1 MYVFSCYSHGLDYLP
16 YYVIFFATVEVVV
29 EVVTEVEIVEETME
43 ALVQIGILMVETVLV
58 HTENF

>member
-1 MYVFSCYSHGLDYLP
+1 MLQWQRSLHQGHHSP
-16 YYVIFFATVEVVV
+16 MAMEVVV

>member
-1 MYVFSCYSHGLDYLP
+1 MLQWQRSLHQGHHSP
-16 YYVIFFATVEVVV
+16 MAMEVVV

-58 HTENF
+58 HTENFRSI